1 MSFKNFMGL
10 VQQSAAITLVL
21 VLLWIVLWWLKRK
34 GLAAVTGHLRL
45 KNPDRELEV
54 QQRLP
59 LTPHH
64 SLQLIRVRERSLLV
78 AVHPGGL
85 TVICEMEAHRP

>member
-1 MSFKNFMGL
+1 MSLM
-10 VQQSAAITLVL
+10 QQSAAITLVL
-21 VLLWIVLWWLKRK
+21 VLLWFALWWLRRK
-34 GLAAVTGHLRL
+34 GLAVVTGHLRL
-45 KNPDRELEV
+45 NDGRREMEI

-59 LTPHH
+59 LTPQH

-85 TVICEMEAHRP
+85 TVICEMEVHNS